1 MAIISLT
8 SAKGA
13 PGVSTT
19 ALAMAL
25 SWPRPVILIEADVA
39 GSSSYLAGYLQ
50 GQTPHDRGLVDL
62 AMANR
67 GGDLLDA
74 IHTNSLPL
82 PGGGTARLVPGLAS
96 PVQATTMT
104 PAWES
109 IAAALREYAQQG
121 TDVIIDAGRLG
132 TVGGPWPLVRSADL
146 VLLTTRTNLP
156 AVAATRA
163 SAPVLRE
170 NLQLMGG
177 GGDVLALLLIGQG
190 QPYTAREISN
200 ALTLPVA
207 ATVEFDPVNAE
218 VLSYGATAPR
228 RFQNSAFVRSIST
241 ANASLI
247 QHIEDR
253 QARLA
258 TPGPRGGEAPHV

>member
-1 MAIISLT
+1 MAVISLI

-13 PGVSTT
+13 PGVSTS

-25 SWPRPVILIEADVA
+25 SWPRPVILVEADVA

-62 AMANR
+62 AMAHQ
-67 GGDLLDA
+67 GGDLIGA
-74 IHTNSLPL
+74 IHANSLPL
-82 PGGGTARLVPGLAS
+82 PGGGTARLIPGLAS

-104 PAWES
+104 PVWES
-109 IAAALREYAQQG
+109 IAAALREYAQNG
-121 TDVIIDAGRLG
+121 ADIIIDAGRLG
-132 TVGGPWPLVRSADL
+132 AAAGPWPLVRSADL
-146 VLLTTRTNLP
+146 VLLATRTNLP

-163 SAPVLRE
+163 AAPVLRE

-218 VLSYGATAPR
+218 VLSYGSTAPR

-241 ANASLI
+241 ANAAII
-247 QHIEDR
+247 QHIAER

-258 TPGPRGGEAPHV
+258 APRPRVGEAPNV

>member
-50 GQTPHDRGLVDL
+50 GQTLHDRGLVDL
-62 AMANR
+62 AMAHQ
-67 GGDLLDA
+67 GGDLIGALHA
-74 IHTNSLPL
+74 NSLPL

-96 PVQATTMT
+96 PVQAKTMT

-109 IAAALREYAQQG
+109 IAAALREYAQSG
-121 TDVIIDAGRLG
+121 TDVIVDAGRLG
-132 TVGGPWPLVRSADL
+132 AAGGPWPLVRCADL
-146 VLLTTRTNLP
+146 VLLATRTNLP

-163 SAPVLRE
+163 AAPVLRDQ
-170 NLQLMGG
+170 LQLMGG
-177 GGDVLALLLIGQG
+177 GADVLGLLLIGQG
-190 QPYTAREISN
+190 QPYTSREISN
-200 ALTLPVA
+200 ALTVPVV

-228 RFQNSAFVRSIST
+228 RFQHSAFVRSIST
-241 ANASLI
+241 ANAAI
-247 QHIEDR
+247 TQHIDER

-258 TPGPRGGEAPHV
+258 TPGREATHA